1 MLRRVIATVIA
12 IVVSLVVL
20 VGLVWPISPFY
31 EIRQVVLRWAQVL
44 GAFAFLLAFLSLLRA
59 NLRRLRHSGP
69 GRVPS
74 LLIVLAAPATTALIL
89 WELRTSGEGLATFG
103 QFMLRHILVP
113 GESTLLALTAVTLV
127 VAILRM
133 LKRRRHIESLLFVL
147 FVILLLIRT
156 LPYVGPLRDVVGWME
171 RVLATAGLRG
181 LVMGVALGTLLT
193 GLRALFMTRPYV
205 DE

>member
-12 IVVSLVVL
+12 VVVSLVVL
-20 VGLVWPISPFY
+20 VGVVWPVSPLY
-31 EIRQVVLRWAQVL
+31 EIRLLMLRWVQVL

-74 LLIVLAAPATTALIL
+74 LMIVLAAPATTALVL
-89 WELRTSGEGLATFG
+89 WELRTSGEGVTTFG
-103 QFMLRHILVP
+103 RFILRHVLIP

-127 VAILRM
+127 IAALRM
-133 LKRRRHIESLLFVL
+133 LKRRRRVESLLFVL
-147 FVILLLIRT
+147 FVVLLLIRT
-156 LPYVGPLRDVVGWME
+156 LPYIGPLREVVGWME
-171 RVLATAGLRG
+171 RILATAGLRG
-181 LVMGVALGTLLT
+181 LVMGVALGTVLT